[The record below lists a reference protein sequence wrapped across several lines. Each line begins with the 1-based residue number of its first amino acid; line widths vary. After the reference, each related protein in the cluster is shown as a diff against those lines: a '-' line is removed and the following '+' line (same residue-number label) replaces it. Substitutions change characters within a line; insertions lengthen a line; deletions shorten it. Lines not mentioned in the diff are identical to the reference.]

1 MTSQQEVSNSFFLVH
16 FLSQNLKLFLYF
28 MAFTGNFYD
37 WIWFSRVVY
46 WPSNSPYSSDSF
58 LYKWGENGS
67 FFLDTW
73 TWQCVMDFPTILPRK
88 KGENLKRRRR
98 DCGCRL
104 FSDWLEIERR
114 DWKKDHINKRKKCQF
129 YGSFTFLSTQ
139 TLYWL
144 LNSFNWLISFQIDH
158 LDNSWS
164 ITHSICC
171 SWKKSIDF
179 WLSAASCA
187 KTWSNYQQ
195 RPQDINNIPIKYPE
209 GPTTFSHLLLH
220 WS

>member
-1 MTSQQEVSNSFFLVH
+1 MGWEW
-16 FLSQNLKLFLYF
+16 LF
-28 MAFTGNFYD
+28 
-37 WIWFSRVVY
+37 FSRHLNMTVCH
-46 WPSNSPYSSDSF
+46 
-58 LYKWGENGS
+58 G
-67 FFLDTW
+67 
-73 TWQCVMDFPTILPRK
+73 
-88 KGENLKRRRR
+88 
-98 DCGCRL
+98 
-104 FSDWLEIERR
+104 FSDNFAPKKRGESEKKEEGLWLQTLFRLIGNREGRLE
-114 DWKKDHINKRKKCQF
+114 KRTISIREKKCQF

>member
-16 FLSQNLKLFLYF
+16 FLSQNLKLFLDF

-37 WIWFSRVVY
+37 WIWFSRITTDLLTPLIPLIAFYINGVRMALFFSTLEHDSVS
-46 WPSNSPYSSDSF
+46 WIFRQFCSEKKGRIWKGEGGIVAADSF
-58 LYKWGENGS
+58 
-67 FFLDTW
+67 
-73 TWQCVMDFPTILPRK
+73 QI
-88 KGENLKRRRR
+88 
-98 DCGCRL
+98 
-104 FSDWLEIERR
+104 
-114 DWKKDHINKRKKCQF
+114 DWKKRGEIGKSTISIREKMPILWLF
-129 YGSFTFLSTQ
+129 YFLMLQ
-139 TLYWL
+139 TLFWL

-179 WLSAASCA
+179 WLSSCA